1 MRDPLRGGRHVGDER
16 DQPIH
21 IRGHGGIAA
30 ASDPVAESQALAARI
45 ESEVAKQLIG
55 QSDLVR
61 HIVLALLAGGHV
73 LVEGTPGL
81 GKTLLV
87 RTLGQALGIPFSRIQ
102 FTPDLMPTDIVGTN
116 MFGIGPEGLKALRFE
131 EGPIFAGLVLADE
144 INRATPKTQ
153 SALLEAMEEGQ
164 VTVGVTSHR
173 LPEPFFV
180 LATQNPLEMEGT
192 YPLPEV
198 QLDRFFFKVSVG
210 YPSPDELRDIVLAT
224 TARQTQAMEQ
234 VASAGELLLAR
245 AVVRELPIASY
256 VRDYAARIVLATQ
269 PTERESPRLVKQFVM
284 FGASPRGA
292 QTLILAAKARA
303 LLDQRYNVAFSDV
316 REVALASLRHRIKR
330 NLSAE
335 VAGISTDE
343 LIETVI
349 AQVVE
354 E

>member
-1 MRDPLRGGRHVGDER
+1 MRDPLRSGRTIDDR
-16 DQPIH
+16 NQPIH
-21 IRGHGGIAA
+21 VRGQGAPGGGH
-30 ASDPVAESQALAARI
+30 DPVTDAQALATRI
-45 ESEVAKQLIG
+45 ESEIAKQLIG
-55 QSDLVR
+55 QQDLVR
-61 HIVLALLAGGHV
+61 HIVIALLAGGHV

-81 GKTLLV
+81 GKTLLI
-87 RTLGQALGIPFSRIQ
+87 RLLGQALGIAFSRIQ

-116 MFGIGPEGLKALRFE
+116 VFTMTEDGAKVLRFE
-131 EGPIFAGLVLADE
+131 TGPIFAGLVLADE

-164 VTVGVTSHR
+164 VTVGVTTHP

-180 LATQNPLEMEGT
+180 LATQNPLDMEGT

-210 YPSPDELRDIVLAT
+210 YPTPEDLRKIVMAT
-224 TARQTQAMEQ
+224 TSSGTVSLEP
-234 VASAGELLLAR
+234 VASAGDLLIAR

-269 PTERESPRLVKQFVM
+269 PNGRTSPRLVKQFVA

-303 LLDQRYNVAFSDV
+303 LLDQRYNVAFQDI
-316 REVALASLRHRIKR
+316 RAVATAALRHRIKR

-335 VAGISTDE
+335 VAGVTQDE
-343 LIETVI
+343 LVQ
-349 AQVVE
+349 AVLDHVNE